1 MCGIAGWVNTNISFS
16 DEINIMEKMTET
28 LKERGPDAYGYFK
41 SENVLFGHRRLTIVD
56 PEGGKQ
62 PMEREVEG
70 RHYVMVYNGELYN
83 TDEVRDELKSKGHKF
98 NSYSDTEVL
107 LVSFIEWG
115 PDCVHHINGIYAFG
129 IWDENEKTLFLA
141 RDPLGVKPLFYSIKN
156 NNFIFGSQ
164 IKALLAN
171 PLVEPVIN
179 EEGIMEIF
187 GLGPARTLG
196 NGVFKDIKEI
206 PPAHYLIYK
215 DNVPRVYEYWKL
227 EAKPHEE
234 NIQSTI
240 KTTRNLLVDAVERQL
255 VSDVHLC
262 TFLSGGLDSSAI
274 SAIASNYYKNN
285 GRGILDTFSIDYKD
299 NDKYFQTNLFQP
311 SSDQVWAEKMSEFI
325 GSNHHTVVLDNI
337 KLVEAL
343 KDAVLANDLPGMADI
358 DSSLLLFCKEIRKNS
373 TVALS
378 GECADEIFGG
388 YPWFT
393 RPEDINSDTFPWSK
407 SSKERNEIINKEFFK
422 LPLEEYVAQRYNDT
436 IKKVPKLAGE
446 SKEEARMRELFYLN
460 IKWFMMT
467 LLNRKDRMSMYNSL
481 EVRVPFA
488 DYRLVEYSYN
498 IPNEIKFYNG
508 REKGLLREAL
518 RGILPG
524 DIIDRK
530 KSPYPK
536 THHIVYTE
544 AVQKWMK
551 EILSNK
557 NSPIHQLIDGKKVNE
572 IVETGG
578 KSFNKPW
585 YGQLM
590 TGPQLIAYFIQI
602 NTWMEE
608 YKVKIEL

>member
-16 DEINIMEKMTET
+16 EEINVMEKMTEK
-28 LKERGPDAYGYFK
+28 LKERGPDDFGYFK

-62 PMEREVEG
+62 PMERKVGE

-83 TDEVRDELKSKGHKF
+83 TDEVRDELKLKGHKF

-129 IWDENEKTLFLA
+129 VWDENEKTLFLA

-156 NNFIFGSQ
+156 NNLIFGSQ
-164 IKALLAN
+164 IKTLLAN
-171 PLVEPVIN
+171 PLVESVID

-206 PPAHYLIYK
+206 APAHYLIYK
-215 DNVPRVYEYWKL
+215 DNTPRIHEYWKL

-234 NIQSTI
+234 NIRSTI
-240 KTTRNLLVDAVERQL
+240 ETTRNLLVDAVERQL

-274 SAIASNYYKNN
+274 SAIASNYYKNR
-285 GRGILDTFSIDYKD
+285 GRETLDTFSIDYKD

-311 SSDQVWAEKMSEFI
+311 DSDQVWAERMSEFI
-325 GSNHHTVVLDNI
+325 GSNHHTVILDNI

-343 KDAVLANDLPGMADI
+343 KDAALANDLPGMADI

-393 RPEDINSDTFPWSK
+393 RPEDIDADTFPWSK
-407 SSKERNEIINKEFFK
+407 SSKERNEIINKEFIK

-436 IKKVPKLAGE
+436 IKKVPKLTGE

-460 IKWFMMT
+460 IKCFMMT

-488 DYRLVEYSYN
+488 DYRIVEYSYN
-498 IPNEIKFYNG
+498 IPNKFKFYNG
-508 REKGLLREAL
+508 REKGILREAL
-518 RGILPG
+518 RDILPD
-524 DIIDRK
+524 DIIERK

-536 THHIVYTE
+536 THHMDYTE

-551 EILSNK
+551 EILSDK
-557 NSPIHQLIDGKKVNE
+557 NSPIHQLINDKKVNE
-572 IVETGG
+572 IVNTGG
-578 KSFNKPW
+578 KSFKKPW

-602 NTWMEE
+602 NTWMDE

>member
-16 DEINIMEKMTET
+16 DEINVMEKMTET
-28 LKERGPDAYGYFK
+28 LKERGPDDFGYFK

-62 PMEREVEG
+62 PMERKAGE

-83 TDEVRDELKSKGHKF
+83 TDEVRDELKLKGHKF

-129 IWDENEKTLFLA
+129 VWDENEKTLFLA

-156 NNFIFGSQ
+156 NNLIFGSQ
-164 IKALLAN
+164 IKTLLAN
-171 PLVEPVIN
+171 PLVESVID

-206 PPAHYLIYK
+206 APAHYLIYK
-215 DNVPRVYEYWKL
+215 DNTPRIHEYWKL

-234 NIQSTI
+234 NIRSTI
-240 KTTRNLLVDAVERQL
+240 ETTRNLLVDAVERQL

-274 SAIASNYYKNN
+274 SAIASNYYKNR
-285 GRGILDTFSIDYKD
+285 GRETLDTFSIDYKD

-311 SSDQVWAEKMSEFI
+311 DSDQVWAERMSEFI
-325 GSNHHTVVLDNI
+325 GSNHHTVILDNI

-343 KDAVLANDLPGMADI
+343 KDAALANDLPGMADI

-393 RPEDINSDTFPWSK
+393 RPEDIDADTFPWSK
-407 SSKERNEIINKEFFK
+407 SSKERNEIINKEFIK

-436 IKKVPKLAGE
+436 IKKVPKLTGE

-460 IKWFMMT
+460 IKCFMMT

-488 DYRLVEYSYN
+488 DYRIVEYSYN
-498 IPNEIKFYNG
+498 IPNKFKFYNG
-508 REKGLLREAL
+508 REKGILREAL
-518 RGILPG
+518 RGILPD
-524 DIIDRK
+524 DIIERK

-536 THHIVYTE
+536 THHMDYTE

-551 EILSNK
+551 EILSDK
-557 NSPIHQLIDGKKVNE
+557 NSPIHQLINDKKVNE
-572 IVETGG
+572 IVNTGG
-578 KSFNKPW
+578 KSFKKPW

-602 NTWMEE
+602 NTWMDE